1 MTAQQKNKIILY
13 IVFGSYIAFAVLGK
27 KETVL
32 HSWTSQDIKTKHMA
46 NILRKKNNMLS
57 LHP

>member
-1 MTAQQKNKIILY
+1 MLQTAIT
-13 IVFGSYIAFAVLGK
+13 VVLGK

-46 NILRKKNNMLS
+46 NILRRTGKS
-57 LHP
+57 V